1 MACSIKRQGTTDSA
15 ASATESDPF
24 LESGLG
30 HALCWLRGRL
40 LRAAADAADDE
51 TDEADKTVRA
61 AADAAVDE
69 TDEADETVRAA
80 ADAADEPSEE

>member
-40 LRAAADAADDE
+40 LRAAADAAD
-51 TDEADKTVRA
+51 A
-61 AADAAVDE
+61 E
-69 TDEADETVRAA
+69 TDEADEADEADETMRVA
-80 ADAADEPSEE
+80 ADAADEPSEEQSEQL